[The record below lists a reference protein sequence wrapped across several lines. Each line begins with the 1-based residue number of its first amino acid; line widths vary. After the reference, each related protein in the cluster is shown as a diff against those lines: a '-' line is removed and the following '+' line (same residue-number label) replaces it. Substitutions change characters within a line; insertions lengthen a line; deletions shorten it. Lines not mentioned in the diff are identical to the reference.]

1 MPFTPAHVAAVLP
14 FARRPW
20 IFPALV
26 AGSMAPDMPY
36 FVRTLPVAV
45 TAESWYEP
53 FLNASTSHS
62 VTGAVTVTLP
72 YALLLAAVWWAACD
86 PLISVFTEPVG
97 SHSVANRRRLL
108 RSSGLGSRFVWLMA
122 SALVGIATHLVWD
135 AATHSMRV
143 LQHLSTSTGL
153 LILVVVL
160 VRQRSQLGR
169 LRISAV
175 APVLLFGGISASAGA
190 WLQHRNDTTSSA
202 EHLLRAGAE
211 AAGFA
216 VGAAL
221 AVAVAGWWLRQGF
234 SPRASD
240 RARNP
245 NVRIPPPPSPEAAPQ
260 RPFPAN
266 RRQPGGG
273 STGS

>member
-53 FLNASTSHS
+53 LLNAST
-62 VTGAVTVTLP
+62 
-72 YALLLAAVWWAACD
+72 
-86 PLISVFTEPVG
+86 

-160 VRQRSQLGR
+160 VVLVRQRSQLGR

-190 WLQHRNDTTSSA
+190 WLQHRNDSTSSA

-240 RARNP
+240 RAHNP
-245 NVRIPPPPSPEAAPQ
+245 KVRIPPPPSPETAPQ

-266 RRQPGGG
+266 RRRPGGG